1 MLTVVGSELQ
11 GKSAWFLIFASKRKG
26 SGSVGQVDV
35 ADEFGATP
43 LLCAARRGATISSLY
58 LSKRGACLK
67 SRDKAGNDALGIA
80 LAGGHDQHAMEF
92 ASASV
97 FEVFHGMS
105 LDPGED
111 LTCYLI
117 T

>member
-1 MLTVVGSELQ
+1 MLPVVGSELQ
-11 GKSAWFLIFASKRKG
+11 GKSGWFLIFAQSKKG